1 MLLSIII
8 PVFNVEKYV
17 ERCIVSCVNQCIP
30 SCDYEIIAVND
41 GTKDRSADIVK
52 QLIPQYTNLKLIN
65 QSNQGLSAARN
76 KGMSIAQGDY
86 IWFVDSDDWISTD
99 CLKDIFYCIKK
110 EKPDGIAIC
119 AANWIQGKAIRRN
132 SFSEKNFKSGVE
144 MLHRKKVQT
153 CAPFTIWKRQF
164 LINYQ
169 LKFMNGIFH
178 EDTEFTYRAYYYAN
192 QISTI
197 DKICYLV
204 YQNPTSITRTF
215 NPKRIHDIVSEVCRS
230 LYSFSQE
237 IEIEHRC
244 IYYDLISMNLNTA
257 LSILNKPSEELI
269 KSINE
274 LFYINRSLYSIL
286 LKSSKIKY
294 KIEGVLFILFPKH
307 AYEIYNLLQNIN
319 CSRIK

>member
-1 MLLSIII
+1 
-8 PVFNVEKYV
+8 
-17 ERCIVSCVNQCIP
+17 
-30 SCDYEIIAVND
+30 
-41 GTKDRSADIVK
+41 
-52 QLIPQYTNLKLIN
+52 
-65 QSNQGLSAARN
+65 
-76 KGMSIAQGDY
+76 
-86 IWFVDSDDWISTD
+86 
-99 CLKDIFYCIKK
+99 
-110 EKPDGIAIC
+110 
-119 AANWIQGKAIRRN
+119 
-132 SFSEKNFKSGVE
+132 

-274 LFYINRSLYSIL
+274 LFYINRSLYYIL